1 MNKTSFSLRTLCD
14 TNGVGKINNEQF
26 ALAMYLVQQKLKGVD
41 PPATL
46 TPEMIPPSMRPKGST
61 DTTQFG
67 VTVSHLLF
75 YIRQGFVPFICDNY
89 EREER
94 EREKCGFLINCVFSF
109 SNHISPVLYQSMCPF
124 CSVITSLSELI
135 SLVCYRME

>member
-14 TNGVGKINNEQF
+14 TNGIGKINNEQF

-94 EREKCGFLINCVFSF
+94 EREMW
-109 SNHISPVLYQSMCPF
+109 ISDQLC
-124 CSVITSLSELI
+124 L
-135 SLVCYRME
+135 